1 MTAMHATACAK
12 TLPTTAEVVVVGGGL
27 AGAGAACVLAKAGRE
42 VLILEREASATHK
55 ICGEFLS
62 TETQGYLRR
71 LGLDL
76 DALGGHI
83 TSHLRL
89 VCGKTIVETPLP
101 FNGLGLSRYCLDEAL
116 LNHASNCGA
125 QLWRGQRASV
135 SSIGSSTASS
145 ATSDTKG
152 SISLDVQSAGTV
164 RTNSLFLAT
173 GKHDLREL
181 RRNPHT
187 PPEDLVGF
195 KMYFDVDRAQH
206 NALANHV
213 ELVLFAHGYAGLQRV
228 EDGRVNL
235 CLLAKSS
242 WLKACGGTWEGLLGE
257 LLRTCPHLHRRLS
270 NATPLLS
277 QPLSIYR
284 VPYGF
289 VYDPPRDNTGN
300 TDNIYRLGDQVG
312 VISSFSGDGMGIAL
326 HSGVLAASHYLA
338 GLGAGSYH
346 SQIRQDIASQIWR
359 AGLLYRASRWMPS
372 RHLLMG
378 LAGLLP
384 RSLSLAASLT
394 RIPPSAVTQASR
406 LMS

>member
-1 MTAMHATACAK
+1 MTAMHNNLLPK
-12 TLPTTAEVVVVGGGL
+12 WLPTTAEVVVVGGGL
-27 AGAGAACVLAKAGRE
+27 AGASAACVLAKAGRE

-76 DALGGHI
+76 EALGGHT

-89 VCGKTIVETPLP
+89 VCQKKVVETALP

-116 LNHASNCGA
+116 LNHARQCGA
-125 QLWRGQRASV
+125 LLWRGQRASITNITNAIDLNFH
-135 SSIGSSTASS
+135 SIGS
-145 ATSDTKG
+145 
-152 SISLDVQSAGTV
+152 VQ
-164 RTNSLFLAT
+164 TNTLFLAT

-181 RRNPHT
+181 RRNPDI

-195 KMYFDVDRAQH
+195 NMYFDVDNAQRQ
-206 NALANHV
+206 ALANHV

-235 CLLAKSS
+235 CLLAERS
-242 WLKACGGTWEGLLGE
+242 WLKACGGTWAGLLEE
-257 LLRTCPHLHRRLS
+257 LLRTCPHLQRRLS
-270 NATPLLS
+270 NAIPLLA

-289 VYDPPRDNTGN
+289 VYNPP
-300 TDNIYRLGDQVG
+300 TDDAENIYRLGDQVG
-312 VISSFSGDGMGIAL
+312 VISSFTGDGMGIAL
-326 HSGVLAASHYLA
+326 HSGVLAATQYLA
-338 GLGAGSYH
+338 GLDAGSYH
-346 SQIRQDIASQIWR
+346 HQIRQDIASQIWR
-359 AGLLYRASRWMPS
+359 AGLLYRASRWLPS
-372 RHLLMG
+372 QRLLMG
-378 LAGLLP
+378 WAGLMP
-384 RSLSLAASLT
+384 RSLRLAASLT
-394 RIPPSAVTQASR
+394 RIPSSAVTQAMR